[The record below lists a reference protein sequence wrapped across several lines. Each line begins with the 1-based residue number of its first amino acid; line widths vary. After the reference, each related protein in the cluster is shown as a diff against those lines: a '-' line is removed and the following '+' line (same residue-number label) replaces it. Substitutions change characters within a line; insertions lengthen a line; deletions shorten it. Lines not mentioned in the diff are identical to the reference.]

1 MSLVGIPPALE
12 INELEVSKNKLTD
25 LAGLPKRIGS
35 LNADDNPA
43 LTRYNC
49 DVDEIISRCSLR
61 KTNITDLSG
70 INTHIRKIGS
80 LILSN
85 MTAFWVMPT
94 GLMDL
99 FKVIQTS
106 FTPAHRRLQLVL
118 NWDSAS
124 VSPNDTTSLGRLTA
138 IIGREV
144 ITAVVDKYIVDNYL
158 IDEISPEMLKR
169 LDEYR
174 KLTDDMDEIWKSGSN
189 HRTQLL
195 QLQRKFIEGGFHMAL

>member
-1 MSLVGIPPALE
+1 VSLVGIPPELE

-43 LTRYNC
+43 LARFNC
-49 DVDEIISRCSLR
+49 DVDEIISHCSLR

-70 INTHIRKIGS
+70 IDTQIRKIGS

-106 FTPAHRRLQLVL
+106 YTPTHRRLRLVL
-118 NWDSAS
+118 NWDSAGTS
-124 VSPNDTTSLGRLTA
+124 SNNTTSLGRLTA